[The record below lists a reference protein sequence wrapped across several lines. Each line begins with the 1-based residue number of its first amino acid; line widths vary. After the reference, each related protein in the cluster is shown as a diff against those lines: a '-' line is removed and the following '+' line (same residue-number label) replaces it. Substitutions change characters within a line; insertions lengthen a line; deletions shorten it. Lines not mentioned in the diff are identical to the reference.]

1 MSVYRVLDKLEAYVH
16 EGTWLPAGYRVLS
29 EERLTEL
36 VEKIRASLPVEVG
49 RAKIIA
55 KDQDRVLRAAQ
66 EKAQA
71 IVDEAATKHE
81 ELVDQNEIVQRA
93 RTTAEIVL
101 REAEAAARKIRE
113 GADHYAAQVLSE
125 MEGRLSSALGAVRKG
140 RESLARTAA
149 SIATEPASAP
159 VASGPLAEAAARS
172 KRAAF
177 DSQTAGEDTA
187 ALESVEA

>member
-29 EERLTEL
+29 EERLVEL

-55 KDQDRVLRAAQ
+55 KDQDRMLRVAQ

-71 IVDEAATKHE
+71 IVEEAANKHE
-81 ELVDQNEIVQRA
+81 ELVDQNEIVMRA
-93 RTTAEIVL
+93 RTTADVVL
-101 REAEAAARKIRE
+101 NEAEAAARRIRE
-113 GADHYAAQVLSE
+113 GADQYAAQVLVE
-125 MEGRLSSALGAVRKG
+125 MEGRLSHALGSVRKG
-140 RESLARTAA
+140 RESLSRAA
-149 SIATEPASAP
+149 TVAAAP
-159 VASGPLAEAAARS
+159 PLADAAAKS

-177 DSQTAGEDTA
+177 DSQSAGLGVSPDETA